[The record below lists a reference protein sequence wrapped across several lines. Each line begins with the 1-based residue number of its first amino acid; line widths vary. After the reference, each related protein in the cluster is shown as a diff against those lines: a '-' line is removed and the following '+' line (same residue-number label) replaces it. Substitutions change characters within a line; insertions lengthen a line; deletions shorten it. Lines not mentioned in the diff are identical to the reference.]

1 MGPTVFHPYPRRLE
15 SLTICSC
22 HYKGSTF
29 FSVIQRPWVLVQLG
43 FEPATSCSADRRSP
57 NWPNQGSRLFVLTE
71 QGMSWK
77 ELWERSPFR
86 TVLFTHP
93 TTIIKEASEVTA
105 FDHCLPY
112 FHSTTQFANFYIS
125 QSLLPPRDLCIK
137 HKKHNLLLLS
147 EVQPKGAL
155 SFNSFSNFLAELHV
169 DKTQKL
175 ACLPSKVPIHLYLLL
190 CRISSAARPLPL
202 NNKRHVRM

>member
-1 MGPTVFHPYPRRLE
+1 M
-15 SLTICSC
+15 
-22 HYKGSTF
+22 
-29 FSVIQRPWVLVQLG
+29 LVGLG
-43 FEPATSCSADRRSP
+43 FAPATSCSADRRSP
-57 NWPNQGSRLFVLTE
+57 NWANQGSRLFVLTE
-71 QGMSWK
+71 QGMSWR
-77 ELWERSPFR
+77 EPRERSPCR

-147 EVQPKGAL
+147 EVQRKGAL

-169 DKTQKL
+169 DKTKKKN
-175 ACLPSKVPIHLYLLL
+175 LPVCQVKFRYIFIFCYAASLQLLVHFL
-190 CRISSAARPLPL
+190 
-202 NNKRHVRM
+202 